1 MSLIKL
7 LSTQV
12 EDTYQ
17 ATDALIA
24 MVDEGD
30 LGWRPSQ
37 GGNWWTVAQ
46 LLRHLTVSC
55 GIWCKGFVT
64 GEWDDAGDVDP
75 EAVPDD
81 RPLPPA
87 EAYRPIESVAA
98 AREALAE
105 DKAVALEMIRR
116 ATEEALATRAVAAPW
131 NPTPRILALRL
142 LDMIRH
148 LESHKTQLFFYL
160 KLMGKP
166 VHTGHLWGMGNVVEE
181 EPGESA

>member
-1 MSLIKL
+1 MSLKKL
-7 LSTQV
+7 LSTQI

-17 ATDALIA
+17 AADALMA
-24 MVDEGD
+24 MVEDGE
-30 LGWRPSQ
+30 LEWKPPQ
-37 GGNWWTVAQ
+37 GENWWTVAQ
-46 LLRHLTVSC
+46 LLRHMTVSC

-75 EAVPDD
+75 AAAPDD

-87 EAYRPIESVAA
+87 EAYRPIGSVAA
-98 AREALAE
+98 ARRALA
-105 DKAVALEMIRR
+105 DDQAVALAMIGQ
-116 ATEEALATRAVAAPW
+116 TSEEALASKAMVAPW
-131 NPTPRILALRL
+131 NPIPRPLGLRL

-148 LESHKTQLFFYL
+148 LESHKAQLYFYL

-181 EPGESA
+181 

>member
-1 MSLIKL
+1 MSLKKL
-7 LSTQV
+7 LTTQI

-17 ATDALIA
+17 AVDALMGI
-24 MVDEGD
+24 VGDGD
-30 LGWRPSQ
+30 LSWKPVRGD
-37 GGNWWTVAQ
+37 NWWTVAQ
-46 LLRHLTVSC
+46 LLRHMTVSC

-75 EAVPDD
+75 AAVPDD

-98 AREALAE
+98 ARRALAD
-105 DKAVALEMIRR
+105 DKAVALEMIGK
-116 ATEEALATRAVAAPW
+116 ASEAELATREAAAPW
-131 NPTPRILALRL
+131 NPTPRLLGLRL

-148 LESHKTQLFFYL
+148 LESHKTQLYVYL

-166 VHTGHLWGMGNVVEE
+166 VHTGHLWGMGNVVDE
-181 EPGESA
+181 